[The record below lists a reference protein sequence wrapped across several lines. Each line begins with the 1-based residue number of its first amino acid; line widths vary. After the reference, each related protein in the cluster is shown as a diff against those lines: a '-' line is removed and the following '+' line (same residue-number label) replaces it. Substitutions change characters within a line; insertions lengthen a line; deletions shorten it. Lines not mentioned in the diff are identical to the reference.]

1 MVAPD
6 ARARF
11 GEQLVTSGLAA
22 CWRSPCC
29 MASSIVV
36 EQTVGEY
43 TKEEGTT
50 AKLAALRR

>member
-1 MVAPD
+1 LVAPD

-50 AKLAALRR
+50 AELAALRR